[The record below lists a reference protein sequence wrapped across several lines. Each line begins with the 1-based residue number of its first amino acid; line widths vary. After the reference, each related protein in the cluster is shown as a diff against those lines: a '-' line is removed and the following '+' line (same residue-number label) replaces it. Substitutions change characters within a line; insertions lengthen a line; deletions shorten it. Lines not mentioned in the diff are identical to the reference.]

1 MRDFLTVTA
10 LIGATLIVT
19 QSVIFRPIRRLW
31 PSLLKCG
38 QCVGTWIGASAGLF
52 GLLRAV
58 DNIFL
63 NALIVGASNSV
74 LVMLV
79 DGVLC
84 LMFGEVVEEGD
95 SDETQTQE
103 PEK

>member
-1 MRDFLTVTA
+1 MRDFLMVTA

-19 QSVIFRPIRRLW
+19 QSVLFRPIRRLW

-38 QCVGTWIGASAGLF
+38 QCVGTWIGVSAGFF

>member
-1 MRDFLTVTA
+1 V
-10 LIGATLIVT
+10 
-19 QSVIFRPIRRLW
+19 
-31 PSLLKCG
+31 
-38 QCVGTWIGASAGLF
+38 SAGFF